1 MTTWPHSE
9 PSNRTILIHQHDHSR
24 DADSPSDPPILL
36 VEETLDSQAEYPQ
49 EVAEEAEEVVEEEV
63 EEEGSLL

>member
-9 PSNRTILIHQHDHSR
+9 PSNQTIPIHQHNHSR
-24 DADSPSDPPILL
+24 DAGSPSDPPILL

-49 EVAEEAEEVVEEEV
+49 EVVVEVEEVVEEEV